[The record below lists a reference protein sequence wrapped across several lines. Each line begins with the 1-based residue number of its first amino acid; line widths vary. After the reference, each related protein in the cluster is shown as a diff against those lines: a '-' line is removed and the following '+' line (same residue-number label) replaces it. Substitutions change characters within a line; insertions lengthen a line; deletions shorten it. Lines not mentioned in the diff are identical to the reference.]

1 MNKKDTKV
9 KNKNGGTK
17 KKNWIVK
24 KERNNGITL
33 IALVITIIV
42 LLILA
47 GVTIASITGENG
59 ILSKATNAR
68 DNNTKASAEEKVKTE
83 VLGSYGSDGKLSL
96 DDLNNNLKNVDGL
109 KYNGSAISASNKIES
124 LPATVNVDGYDVVI
138 TEQGNV
144 EKPKTLEDA
153 KTDDML
159 TKTDDTPITVDN
171 KIVKIPAGFK
181 VADDSG
187 NTIDEGIVIEDS
199 EKNQFVWVPVSKEN
213 FATEFVRREGYMNGS
228 LQSYLSD
235 CGEADATG
243 KNKRVKETE
252 TTKQEAK
259 NMYASVERNE
269 GFYIARYEA
278 GKEGENVVSKKG
290 ADVYNEIPWSSN
302 GEMQET
308 TGTTG
313 GAVELSRNFAN
324 AKNYKTVTSTL
335 IYGVQ
340 WDAVM
345 KWMENVNNP
354 NIEGKTYIQDSTGM
368 GWYSDNYNSGNSDH
382 KTGIDIGEENKGSNQ
397 VKKIYDLAGNV
408 YEWTMESCYTNSRVH
423 RGGGYVL
430 TGSRRPASDRDF
442 GFYFLSNSVVNPRFS
457 PHFILE

>member
-1 MNKKDTKV
+1 MA
-9 KNKNGGTK
+9 K
-17 KKNWIVK
+17 KKSSK
-24 KERNNGITL
+24 TKEKLKGRNGITL

-68 DNNTKASAEEKVKTE
+68 DNNTKASAEERVKTE

-109 KYNGSAISASNKIES
+109 KYNGNTITESNKIES

-171 KIVKIPAGFK
+171 KTVKIPAGFK

-213 FATEFVRREGYMNGS
+213 FATEFVRREGYFEGS
-228 LQSYLSD
+228 LQSWLSG
-235 CGEADATG
+235 CGEANAKGVNEKVT
-243 KNKRVKETE
+243 ETE
-252 TTKQEAK
+252 TTKQEAIK
-259 NMYASVERNE
+259 MYASVERNE

-278 GKEGENVVSKKG
+278 GNDGNGNVVLKKG
-290 ADVYNEIPWSSN
+290 ADVYNDIPWSAN
-302 GEMQET
+302 GRNMQET

-345 KWMENVNNP
+345 KWMENVSNP
-354 NIEGKTYIQDSTGM
+354 NVEGKTYIQDSTGM
-368 GWYSDNYNSGNSDH
+368 GWYDNNPEDNPH
-382 KTGIDIGEENKGSNQ
+382 KTGTDIGEENKGSNQ

-408 YEWTMESCYTNSRVH
+408 YEWTMESYSTPYRVA
-423 RGGGYVL
+423 RGGLYYFA
-430 TGSRRPASDRDF
+430 GSSYPASCRSYANLPCDRGSTF
-442 GFYFLSNSVVNPRFS
+442 GFRPTLFLNN
-457 PHFILE
+457 

>member
-1 MNKKDTKV
+1 MA
-9 KNKNGGTK
+9 K
-17 KKNWIVK
+17 KKSSK
-24 KERNNGITL
+24 TKEKLKGRNGITL

-68 DNNTKASAEEKVKTE
+68 DNNAKASAEERVKTE

-109 KYNGSAISASNKIES
+109 KYNGSAILDSNKIES
-124 LPATVNVDGYDVVI
+124 LPATVNVDGYNILISEEDI
-138 TEQGNV
+138 ETI
-144 EKPKTLEDA
+144 KTIEEA
-153 KTDDML
+153 KSNDML
-159 TKTDDTPITVDN
+159 TKNEDTPITVDN

-187 NTIDEGIVIEDS
+187 NTIDEGIVIEDG

-213 FATEFVRREGYMNGS
+213 FATEFVRREGYMNRS
-228 LQSYLSD
+228 LQSLGSY
-235 CGEADATG
+235 CGEANAKGENEKVT
-243 KNKRVKETE
+243 ETE
-252 TTKQEAK
+252 TTQKEAIK
-259 NMYASVERNE
+259 MYASVERNE

-324 AKNYKTVTSTL
+324 VKNYKTVTSTL

-368 GWYSDNYNSGNSDH
+368 GWYNGNSGGSLK

-408 YEWTMESCYTNSRVH
+408 FEWTMESYKTYSRVP
-423 RGGGYVL
+423 RGGCYNV
-430 TGSRRPASDRDF
+430 TGSLYPASGRGYNYPSDSLSF
-442 GFYFLSNSVVNPRFS
+442 IGFRPTLFLNS
-457 PHFILE
+457 

>member
-1 MNKKDTKV
+1 MNKKDTKG

-17 KKNWIVK
+17 MKNWIIK

-68 DNNTKASAEEKVKTE
+68 DNNAKASAEERVKTE
-83 VLGSYGSDGKLSL
+83 VLGSYGSDGNLSL
-96 DDLNNNLKNVDGL
+96 DDLNKNLTNIEGL
-109 KYNGSAISASNKIES
+109 KYNGSAISDSNKIES
-124 LPATVNVDGYDVVI
+124 LPATVNVDGYNILISEEDI
-138 TEQGNV
+138 ETI
-144 EKPKTLEDA
+144 KTIEEA
-153 KTDDML
+153 KSNDML
-159 TKTDDTPITVDN
+159 TKNEDTPITVDN

-213 FATEFVRREGYMNGS
+213 FATEFVRREGYYDGGN
-228 LQSYLSD
+228 LENVISD
-235 CGEADATG
+235 CGEANAKG
-243 KNKRVKETE
+243 ENKKFTETE
-252 TTKQEAK
+252 TTQKEAIK
-259 NMYASVERNE
+259 MYASVKRNE

-278 GKEGENVVSKKG
+278 GNDGNGNVVLKKG
-290 ADVYNEIPWSSN
+290 ADVYNEISWSAN
-302 GEMQET
+302 GDNMQET
-308 TGTTG
+308 TGITG

-340 WDAVM
+340 WDTVM

-354 NIEGKTYIQDSTGM
+354 NGKKYIQDSTGM
-368 GWYSDNYNSGNSDH
+368 GWYSDNSGDNPQ
-382 KTGIDIGEENKGSNQ
+382 KTGIDIGEENRGSNQ

-408 YEWTMESCYTNSRVH
+408 FEWTMESYSTDGRVVRGGNYGGTGSNNPASNRNSRYPSFSDSDI
-423 RGGGYVL
+423 GF
-430 TGSRRPASDRDF
+430 RPTL
-442 GFYFLSNSVVNPRFS
+442 FLNS
-457 PHFILE
+457 

>member
-1 MNKKDTKV
+1 MA
-9 KNKNGGTK
+9 K
-17 KKNWIVK
+17 KKSSK
-24 KERNNGITL
+24 TKEKLKGRNGITL

-68 DNNTKASAEEKVKTE
+68 DNNAKVSAEERVKTE

-109 KYNGSAISASNKIES
+109 KYNEKKISADNKIES

-144 EKPKTLEDA
+144 EKPKKLEDA

-159 TKTDDTPITVDN
+159 TKTNDTPITVDN
-171 KIVKIPAGFK
+171 KTVKIPAGFK

-187 NTIDEGIVIEDS
+187 TTIDEGIVIEDG
-199 EKNQFVWVPVSKEN
+199 ERNQFVWVPVSKEN
-213 FATEFVRREGYMNGS
+213 FATEFVRRDNGS
-228 LQSYLSD
+228 LQSWGSY
-235 CGEADATG
+235 CGEANAKG
-243 KNKRVKETE
+243 ENKKFTETE
-252 TTKQEAK
+252 TTQKEAIK
-259 NMYASVERNE
+259 MYASVKRNE

-278 GKEGENVVSKKG
+278 GNDGNGNVVLKKG
-290 ADVYNEIPWSSN
+290 ADVYNEISWSAN
-302 GEMQET
+302 GDNMQET
-308 TGTTG
+308 TGITG

-340 WDAVM
+340 WDTVM

-354 NIEGKTYIQDSTGM
+354 NGKKYIQDSTGM
-368 GWYSDNYNSGNSDH
+368 GWYSDNSGDNPQ
-382 KTGIDIGEENKGSNQ
+382 KTGIDIGEENRGSNQ

-408 YEWTMESCYTNSRVH
+408 FEWTMESYSTDGRVVRGGNYGGTGSNNPASNRNSRYPSFSDSDI
-423 RGGGYVL
+423 GF
-430 TGSRRPASDRDF
+430 RPTL
-442 GFYFLSNSVVNPRFS
+442 FLNS
-457 PHFILE
+457 

>member
-1 MNKKDTKV
+1 MA
-9 KNKNGGTK
+9 K
-17 KKNWIVK
+17 KKSSK
-24 KERNNGITL
+24 TKEKLKGRNGITL

-68 DNNTKASAEEKVKTE
+68 DNNAKVSAEERVKTE

-96 DDLNNNLKNVDGL
+96 DDLNKNLTNIEGL
-109 KYNGSAISASNKIES
+109 KYNGDVISSSNKIKS
-124 LPATVNVDGYDVVI
+124 LPATVNVDGYNILISEEDI
-138 TEQGNV
+138 ETI
-144 EKPKTLEDA
+144 KTIEEA
-153 KTDDML
+153 KSKDML
-159 TKTDDTPITVDN
+159 TKNEDTPITVDN

-213 FATEFVRREGYMNGS
+213 FATEFVRREGYYDGGN
-228 LQSYLSD
+228 LENVISD
-235 CGEADATG
+235 CGEANAKG
-243 KNKRVKETE
+243 ENKKFTETE
-252 TTKQEAK
+252 TTQKEAIK
-259 NMYASVERNE
+259 MYASVKRNE

-290 ADVYNEIPWSSN
+290 VDVYNEIPWSSTKA
-302 GEMQET
+302 MQESET
-308 TGTTG
+308 ATTG
-313 GAVELSRNFAN
+313 GAVELSRNFAKEN
-324 AKNYKTVTSTL
+324 NYKTVQSTL

-345 KWMENVNNP
+345 NWMKDIENSSATSTD
-354 NIEGKTYIQDSTGM
+354 KKYIIDSTGM
-368 GWYSDNYNSGNSDH
+368 GWYSGVLGNSEH
-382 KTGIDIGEENKGSNQ
+382 KTGIDLNGGKNQ

-408 YEWTMESCYTNSRVH
+408 YEWTMESYDTNFRVP
-423 RGGGYVL
+423 RGGYYGYA
-430 TGSRRPASDRDF
+430 GSYGPASYRYIIVPSF
-442 GFYFLSNSVVNPRFS
+442 SNSEVGFRPTLFLNS
-457 PHFILE
+457 

>member
-1 MNKKDTKV
+1 ME
-9 KNKNGGTK
+9 K
-17 KKNWIVK
+17 KKISK
-24 KERNNGITL
+24 TKEKLKGRNGITL

-68 DNNTKASAEEKVKTE
+68 DNNVKASAEERVKTE

-96 DDLNNNLKNVDGL
+96 DDLNNNLQNIEGL
-109 KYNGSAISASNKIES
+109 KYNEKEISDDNKIEE

-144 EKPKTLEDA
+144 EKPKTVEDA
-153 KTDDML
+153 KSDDML
-159 TKTDDTPITVDN
+159 TKNNDTPITVDN

-213 FATEFVRREGYMNGS
+213 FETEFIRREGYLDGNS
-228 LQSYLSD
+228 QEKLSE

-243 KNKRVKETE
+243 VNTDKSVKESE
-252 TTKQEAK
+252 TTKQEAI
-259 NMYASVERNE
+259 NMYASVKRNE
-269 GFYIARYEA
+269 GFYIGRYEA
-278 GKEGENVVSKKG
+278 GKNSNGDLVFQKG
-290 ADVYNEIPWSSN
+290 VDVYSKIPWSAK
-302 GEMQET
+302 GEIKESDE
-308 TGTTG
+308 TTG

-324 AKNYKTVTSTL
+324 SNNYKTVTSTL

-345 KWMENVNNP
+345 KWMENVSNP
-354 NIEGKTYIQDSTGM
+354 NVEGKTYIQDSTGM

-382 KTGIDIGEENKGSNQ
+382 KTGIDIGEKNKGSNQ

-408 YEWTMESCYTNSRVH
+408 SEWTMESAYGFVRSY
-423 RGGGYVL
+423 RGGNFGDGGMDNWNY
-430 TGSRRPASDRDF
+430 PASSRNNNTNPSLSF
-442 GFYFLSNSVVNPRFS
+442 IEIGFRSTLFLNN
-457 PHFILE
+457 

>member
-1 MNKKDTKV
+1 MA
-9 KNKNGGTK
+9 K
-17 KKNWIVK
+17 KKSSK
-24 KERNNGITL
+24 TKEKLKGRNGITL

-68 DNNTKASAEEKVKTE
+68 DNNAKVSAEERVKTE

-109 KYNGSAISASNKIES
+109 KYNEKKISADNKIES

-144 EKPKTLEDA
+144 EKPKKLEDA

-159 TKTDDTPITVDN
+159 TKTNDTPITVDN
-171 KIVKIPAGFK
+171 KTVKIPAGFK

-187 NTIDEGIVIEDS
+187 TTIDEGIVIEDG
-199 EKNQFVWVPVSKEN
+199 ERNQFVWVPVSKEN
-213 FATEFVRREGYMNGS
+213 FATEFVRRDNGS
-228 LQSYLSD
+228 LQSWGSY
-235 CGEADATG
+235 CGEANAKGENEKVT
-243 KNKRVKETE
+243 ETE
-252 TTKQEAK
+252 TTKKEAIK
-259 NMYASVERNE
+259 MYASVERNE

-290 ADVYNEIPWSSN
+290 ADVYNYIPWSAN
-302 GEMQET
+302 GDNIQET

-324 AKNYKTVTSTL
+324 VKNYKTVTSTL

-345 KWMENVNNP
+345 KWMENVSNP
-354 NIEGKTYIQDSTGM
+354 NVEGKTYIQDSTGM
-368 GWYSDNYNSGNSDH
+368 GWYSDNYNSGNSDY

-408 YEWTMESCYTNSRVH
+408 YEWTMESFNTGIRVT
-423 RGGGYVL
+423 RGGFYNN
-430 TGSRRPASDRDF
+430 TGSNYPASYRSAYYPSCSF
-442 GFYFLSNSVVNPRFS
+442 FYIGFRPTLFLNS
-457 PHFILE
+457 

>member
-1 MNKKDTKV
+1 M
-9 KNKNGGTK
+9 
-17 KKNWIVK
+17 KNWIIK

-59 ILSKATNAR
+59 ILNKATNAR
-68 DNNTKASAEEKVKTE
+68 DNNAKASAEERVKTE

-109 KYNGSAISASNKIES
+109 KYNGNTITESNKIES
-124 LPATVNVDGYDVVI
+124 LPATVNVDGYNILISEEDI
-138 TEQGNV
+138 ETI
-144 EKPKTLEDA
+144 KTIEEA
-153 KTDDML
+153 KSNDML
-159 TKTDDTPITVDN
+159 TKNEDTPITVDN

-187 NTIDEGIVIEDS
+187 TTIDEGIVIEDS

-213 FATEFVRREGYMNGS
+213 FATEFVRREGYYDGGN
-228 LQSYLSD
+228 LENVISD
-235 CGEADATG
+235 CGEANAKG
-243 KNKRVKETE
+243 ENKKFTETE
-252 TTKQEAK
+252 TTQKEAIK
-259 NMYASVERNE
+259 MYASVKRNE

-278 GKEGENVVSKKG
+278 GNDGNGNVVLKKG
-290 ADVYNEIPWSSN
+290 VDVYNNIQWSAN
-302 GEMQET
+302 GKMQET

-324 AKNYKTVTSTL
+324 VKNYKTVTSTL

-345 KWMENVNNP
+345 KWMENVSNP
-354 NIEGKTYIQDSTGM
+354 NVEGKTYIQDSTGM
-368 GWYSDNYNSGNSDH
+368 GWYDNNSGGNPQ

-408 YEWTMESCYTNSRVH
+408 NEWTMESYNTNSRVT
-423 RGGGYVL
+423 RGGNYNF
-430 TGSRRPASDRDF
+430 TGSSSPASIRGDVSPSGSGSDI
-442 GFYFLSNSVVNPRFS
+442 GFRPTLFLNS
-457 PHFILE
+457 